1 MTDSKS
7 KLISAPV
14 YILQFLFAAKAE
26 LKLVAYAPK
35 LKVNL
40 ENDQKGFPIDQVMEK
55 PVLALT

>member
-14 YILQFLFAAKAE
+14 YILQFLFAAIAE
-26 LKLVAYAPK
+26 VKPVAYAPK

-40 ENDQKGFPIDQVMEK
+40 ENDQKGF
-55 PVLALT
+55 